1 VPHFSHNGK
10 QQISSL
16 PGTFVTLVILVMVL
30 IVGLDRILT
39 YNDTFHKTEYRV
51 VQKLFEPAANQT
63 ALNFTDLH
71 FAVGLQYKEEY

>member
-16 PGTFVTLVILVMVL
+16 PGTLVSLAILVLVL

-39 YNDTFHKTEYRV
+39 YNDTLHKTEYRV
-51 VQKLFEPAANQT
+51 INKLYEPAAN
-63 ALNFTDLH
+63 
-71 FAVGLQYKEEY
+71 